1 MLGKPVKPMAGNCEA
16 AARVLKLLAHPRRL
30 QILCR
35 LAAGEQRVRELEQS
49 CGASQSQVSQFL
61 GRMKSE
67 GLLASRRDGNFVAY
81 RIEDPQVLR
90 LIRALHGI
98 FGPR

>member
-1 MLGKPVKPMAGNCEA
+1 
-16 AARVLKLLAHPRRL
+16 
-30 QILCR
+30 
-35 LAAGEQRVRELEQS
+35 
-49 CGASQSQVSQFL
+49 
-61 GRMKSE
+61 MKSE

-81 RIEDPQVLR
+81 RIKDPQVLK